1 MSPSRN
7 KTKSGLGAI
16 PGTKEFRDRY
26 LDKQEVLQTFNI
38 SSRTLQNWRTYNEVT
53 FIRIGNKTYYL
64 KESLD
69 NLIAGNT
76 ILSNIQNDPGPV
88 TQEESLNE
96 KDGIIP
102 ADTITPQP
110 TDISEQKSF
119 TKLWEPIPWYL
130 VPIVVILIY
139 FIPFAEDIIKGQ
151 PIDPFVLVLPL
162 KIGAIGFGA
171 FFLLQL
177 GIRISRKY
185 IFRKKTP

>member
-7 KTKSGLGAI
+7 KTKSGLGDI

-76 ILSNIQNDPGPV
+76 VLSNNENDPRPV
-88 TQEESLNE
+88 THEESLTA
-96 KDGIIP
+96 KDGNIP
-102 ADTITPQP
+102 ADSITPEP
-110 TDISEQKSF
+110 IETKEQKSF
-119 TKLWEPIPWYL
+119 AKLWDPIPWYL
-130 VPIVVILIY
+130 VPILVIIIY
-139 FIPFAEDIIKGQ
+139 FLPFAEDIIKGQ